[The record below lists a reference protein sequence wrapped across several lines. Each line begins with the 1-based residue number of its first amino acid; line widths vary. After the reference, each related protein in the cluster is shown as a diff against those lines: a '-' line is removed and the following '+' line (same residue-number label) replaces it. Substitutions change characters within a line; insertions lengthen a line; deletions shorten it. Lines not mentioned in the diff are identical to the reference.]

1 MNELLQKS
9 FAKGMSYVDLKKSN
23 LQDVEMGQEM
33 GNVDAEKNLA
43 HFFEEVEQIKGE
55 MERVKELLVKLQDTN
70 EECKTVHRAQT
81 MKTLRDRMDKDIA
94 LVSKVARSIRTKLEE
109 LDKANLVS
117 RKNPGTEAG
126 TPTDRTRMAIT
137 STLRKKL
144 KDLMGEFQSLRQR
157 VMGEYR
163 DTIERRY
170 FTITGEKPDEDTIE
184 KIIETGE
191 SENFL
196 QVAIHEQG
204 RGQILET
211 IREIQERHDTVKE
224 IEKNLLEL
232 HQIFLDMAVLVEAQ
246 GEQLNDIESQV
257 NNAANYVARGTG
269 QLKTAKNHQ
278 RNTRKWVCIGIILL
292 LLLILLV
299 IVPVAKSI
307 HDAAVAASGH

>member
-1 MNELLQKS
+1 LIVNS
-9 FAKGMSYVDLKKSN
+9 CG
-23 LQDVEMGQEM
+23 
-33 GNVDAEKNLA
+33 
-43 HFFEEVEQIKGE
+43 
-55 MERVKELLVKLQDTN
+55 
-70 EECKTVHRAQT
+70 
-81 MKTLRDRMDKDIA
+81 
-94 LVSKVARSIRTKLEE
+94 
-109 LDKANLVS
+109 LDFCICCNC
-117 RKNPGTEAG
+117 
-126 TPTDRTRMAIT
+126 
-137 STLRKKL
+137 
-144 KDLMGEFQSLRQR
+144 
-157 VMGEYR
+157 
-163 DTIERRY
+163 RY

-269 QLKTAKNHQ
+269 QLKTAKKHQ